1 MPAAAGEVQGDG
13 ILQKV
18 NKRHPIRQIPVPPL
32 LESNVEAEDPATRV
46 KGEFSGIAEDRDNN
60 ENIAPEGA
68 NDFERACVA
77 TPSHI
82 GVVESDE
89 DMDSPV
95 TPKLA
100 EWEISEV
107 GM

>member
-1 MPAAAGEVQGDG
+1 M
-13 ILQKV
+13 
-18 NKRHPIRQIPVPPL
+18 PVPPL
-32 LESNVEAEDPATRV
+32 LERTVEAEDPAWRV
-46 KGEFSGIAEDRDNN
+46 KGEFSGVAEDRNN
-60 ENIAPEGA
+60 KNVAPEDA
-68 NDFERACVA
+68 NDSERACVA
-77 TPSHI
+77 TPVHI

-107 GM
+107 GMYCRPPPLSCR

>member
-1 MPAAAGEVQGDG
+1 MPVS
-13 ILQKV
+13 
-18 NKRHPIRQIPVPPL
+18 PL
-32 LESNVEAEDPATRV
+32 RERNVEAVDPAWRV
-46 KGEFSGIAEDRDNN
+46 KGEFSGVAEDRDIN
-60 ENIAPEGA
+60 ENIAPEDV
-68 NDFERACVA
+68 NEPERACVA
-77 TPSHI
+77 TPVHI